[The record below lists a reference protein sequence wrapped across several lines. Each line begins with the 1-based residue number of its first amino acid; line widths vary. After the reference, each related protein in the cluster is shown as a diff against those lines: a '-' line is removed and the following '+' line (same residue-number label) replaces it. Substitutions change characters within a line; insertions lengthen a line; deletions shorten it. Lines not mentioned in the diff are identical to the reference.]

1 MQFIDEALEIVIV
14 FDRHGKVMYMN
25 KKALSFFGYLEV
37 PDIMVSDLFPDAFF
51 CSEDKVE
58 WADNVGFAST
68 KQTAYKKNR
77 TCADTMLR
85 AAYIKSEYM
94 TIVMALDMSEEKLL
108 ERRMTMANSRLIDA
122 NGVKDRFVANVSH
135 ELRTPINGIEG
146 NIDVLLKNE
155 CDPDKRATLNIVK
168 QQCENMRRTVDNI
181 IDYTKVTENRD
192 AEFNFYELLE
202 RIKQDHSRKI
212 IDKGIDFFVDV
223 SSDIPSILVGDE
235 EKLEQILGILLSNAT
250 KFTSAGKV
258 SLEVLKAQSR
268 ESSIELYFIVADTG
282 IGISEQNKAHLF
294 DSFSQVEQGSDRHFG
309 GMGMGLWIAQKL
321 VELMGG
327 TIRVESEENEG
338 SVFSFSVW
346 VKEPGPVQ
354 VTMIENLHSFNPESM
369 AGNDGKKMYGT
380 VENRIELERKL
391 SKLILCVEMRNW
403 VKAESMMEW
412 VRELTVAAPLEIKR
426 IVLKLKIAVQKADYD
441 SSVEEYELLMNTL
454 QMT

>member
-25 KKALSFFGYLEV
+25 KKALSFFGYRDAC
-37 PDIMVSDLFPDAFF
+37 DIIITDLFPDAFF
-51 CSEDKVE
+51 CVENRIE
-58 WADNVGFAST
+58 WAENVGFAST
-68 KQTAYKKNR
+68 KQTAYKKNK

-85 AAYIKSEYM
+85 AAFIKSEYM

-108 ERRMTMANSRLIDA
+108 ERRMTMANSRLDDA
-122 NGVKDRFVANVSH
+122 NGVKDRFIANISH

-146 NIDVLLKNE
+146 NIGVLLKNE
-155 CDPDKRATLNIVK
+155 TDPEKTATLNIVK

-192 AEFNFYELLE
+192 AQFDFREMLE
-202 RIKQDHSRKI
+202 RVKREYSGKI
-212 IDKGIDFFVDV
+212 IDKGLDFFMDV
-223 SSDIPSILVGDE
+223 SSDIPSMLVGDE

-250 KFTSAGKV
+250 KFTSAGKI

-268 ESSIELYFIVADTG
+268 ENSIELYFIVADTG
-282 IGISEQNKAHLF
+282 IGISKQNKAHLF
-294 DSFSQVEQGSDRHFG
+294 DSFTQVEQGSDRHFG
-309 GMGMGLWIAQKL
+309 GMGMGLWIAKKL
-321 VELMGG
+321 VEQMGG

-346 VKEPGPVQ
+346 VKEAGTVQ
-354 VTMIENLHSFNPESM
+354 VTMIDNLHSFNPESM
-369 AGNDGKKMYGT
+369 LVRDEKTMYGT
-380 VENRIELERKL
+380 VENRTELERKL
-391 SKLILCVEMRNW
+391 SKLILCVEMQNW

-412 VRELTVAAPLEIKR
+412 VRELTLMAPPEIKR
-426 IVLKLKIAVQKADYD
+426 MVLRLKIAVQKADYD
-441 SSVEEYELLMNTL
+441 STVEEYDLLMNTL